1 MRLQRVA
8 PKLGSPSSTAFL
20 MIHEAVLDIANKIM
34 EVKEEKNE
42 RAQKENKKRKRT
54 EDLQGDIEDS

>member
-1 MRLQRVA
+1 
-8 PKLGSPSSTAFL
+8 